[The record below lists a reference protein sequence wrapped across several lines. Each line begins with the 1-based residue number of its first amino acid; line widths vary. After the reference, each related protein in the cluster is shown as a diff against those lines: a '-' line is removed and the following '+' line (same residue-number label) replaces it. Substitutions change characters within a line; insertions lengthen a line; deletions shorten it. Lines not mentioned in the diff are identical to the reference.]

1 MIKHPSLPFFCC
13 RRLRS
18 FGRGAHRI
26 SPGEVAVRV
35 GRVLPDPVSESADE
49 VRQTAAATTLA
60 KDGLVAG
67 DRAAL
72 LRAAGR

>member
-1 MIKHPSLPFFCC
+1 MFSC

-18 FGRGAHRI
+18 LRRGAHRV
-26 SPGEVAVRV
+26 SPGEVAVRA

-49 VRQTAAATTLA
+49 VRQVAAATTIA
-60 KDGLVAG
+60 ADGLVAG

-72 LRAAGR
+72 LRAIGR